1 MRKILLH
8 IRLKESL
15 VTGTFSQTKALILP
29 CVSLFHS
36 LLSPPAAEIKK
47 QRDFY
52 QKLGMEVPGDIKGEL
67 CSMKHLD
74 PQRNGTAQL
83 ALPEPR
89 HTHLIISALYF
100 PPLSITLFL
109 DSAQPNQCEKVAVAV
124 MHGRI
129 PSQPDTEGFCKR
141 VPRGSSQSRPNHLLN
156 NLSDFL

>member
-67 CSMKHLD
+67 CSMKQHLD
-74 PQRNGTAQL
+74 PQRNGTVHSRP
-83 ALPEPR
+83 PEPM
-89 HTHLIISALYF
+89 HTHLPPSIF
-100 PPLSITLFL
+100 PT
-109 DSAQPNQCEKVAVAV
+109 
-124 MHGRI
+124 
-129 PSQPDTEGFCKR
+129 
-141 VPRGSSQSRPNHLLN
+141 
-156 NLSDFL
+156 